1 MTASVDFTAGQGETF
16 DRTVTWEISDV
27 AVNLTG
33 YTARMQIRKTVKST
47 SAVVSL
53 TSSSGLT
60 LGGAAGTIQIVI
72 SATATAALT
81 AGRYVYDLELVS
93 SGGIVTRVIEGTFE
107 LTPEVTR

>member
-1 MTASVDFTAGQGETF
+1 MATYDFTAGQGETF

-27 AVNLTG
+27 AVNVTG
-33 YTARMQIRKTVKST
+33 YTARLQVRKSHRST

-60 LGGAAGTIQIVI
+60 LGGSAGTIQIVI
-72 SATATAALT
+72 SATATAALD

-93 SGGIVTRVIEGTFE
+93 AGGAVTRVLEGAFV

>member
-1 MTASVDFTAGQGETF
+1 MTATYDFTAGQGETF
-16 DRTVTWEISDV
+16 DRTVTWKIDDV

-33 YTARMQIRKTVKST
+33 YTARLQIRKTHKST

-60 LGGAAGTIQIVI
+60 LGGSAGTIQIVI

-81 AGRYVYDLELVS
+81 AGKYVYDLELVS
-93 SGGIVTRVIEGTFE
+93 AGGVVTRVIEGAFE

>member
-1 MTASVDFTAGQGETF
+1 MTATYDFTAGQGETF
-16 DRTVTWEISDV
+16 DRTVTWKIGDV

-33 YTARMQIRKTVKST
+33 YTARLQVRKTHKST

-53 TSSSGLT
+53 TQASGLT

-93 SGGIVTRVIEGTFE
+93 GDGRVKRLLEGAFV

>member
-1 MTASVDFTAGQGETF
+1 MTAVYPFTAGQGETF
-16 DRTVTWEISDV
+16 DRTITWEIDGTP
-27 AVNLTG
+27 VNLTG
-33 YTARMQIRKTVKST
+33 YTARMQIRKTHKST

-60 LGGAAGTIQIVI
+60 LGGSAGTIQIVI

-81 AGRYVYDLELVS
+81 AGKYVYDLELVS
-93 SGGIVTRVIEGTFE
+93 AGGIVTRVIEGTFE